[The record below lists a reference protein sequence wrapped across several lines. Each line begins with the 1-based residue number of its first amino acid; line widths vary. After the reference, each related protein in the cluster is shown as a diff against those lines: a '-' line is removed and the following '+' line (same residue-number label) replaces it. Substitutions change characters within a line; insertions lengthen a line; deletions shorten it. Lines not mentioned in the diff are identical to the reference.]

1 MTRARRYAPPAAAVA
16 VFVLISVCTASAQS
30 APRSEYEIKAAYLFT
45 LARFVEWPARASRDD
60 SSFTICVLGT
70 DPFGATLDRTL
81 SGAVVR
87 GRSAVAR
94 RITAPDAAAG
104 CHIVFVSA
112 SEDRRM
118 AALVPSLAQSG
129 ALTVSDMPKFT
140 ERGGMIQFVTAASRV
155 RFEIN
160 LQTAREAGLVM
171 SSELLRVASAVRT
184 GSGTAE

>member
-1 MTRARRYAPPAAAVA
+1 MRRSRRCFLPAAAAA
-16 VFVLISVCTASAQS
+16 VFALVSVCTAGAQS
-30 APRSEYEIKAAYLFT
+30 PPRSEYEIKAAYLFT
-45 LARFVEWPARASRDD
+45 FARFVEWPARASRDD
-60 SSFTICVLGT
+60 SPFTICVLGT
-70 DPFGATLDRTL
+70 DPFGATLDKTL

-112 SEDRRM
+112 SEDRRL
-118 AALVPSLAQSG
+118 AALVPVLARSG
-129 ALTVSDMPKFT
+129 ALTVSDIPKFT

-160 LQTAREAGLVM
+160 RQTAREAGLVM

-184 GSGTAE
+184 GAGPAE